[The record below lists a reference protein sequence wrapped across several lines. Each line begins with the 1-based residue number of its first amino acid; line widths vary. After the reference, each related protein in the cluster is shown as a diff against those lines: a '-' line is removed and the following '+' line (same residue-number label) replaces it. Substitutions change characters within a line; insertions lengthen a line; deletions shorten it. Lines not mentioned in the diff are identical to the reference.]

1 MNASRVVLASVRS
14 IWSDTGLSLIEL
26 LVTMVLAGVV
36 GTTAVLGI
44 TALMRYQT
52 AAQAREQAQQQA
64 QLAVDQIASQVRSG
78 NVLYQP
84 TETSTDWSL
93 LLYTQANGDQKC
105 VEWDLVKSSGQL
117 LSRSWVPTWN
127 DNGFVDPGE
136 VTQWRTV
143 ASNLVNGTLAQP
155 VTPFSVPPDAPFGS
169 RLLTIDLRV
178 GVDSNQPN
186 GLPVTT
192 SVTGRN
198 TQYNYGTDLCGA
210 KP

>member
-1 MNASRVVLASVRS
+1 MNDVTALNRIRS
-14 IWSDTGLSLIEL
+14 LRSETGLSLIEL
-26 LVTMVLAGVV
+26 LVTMVMAGVI

-44 TALMRYQT
+44 TTLMRYQT
-52 AAQAREQAQQQA
+52 AVEVREQAQQQA

-84 TETSTDWSL
+84 DDEGDSWSL

-105 VEWDLVKSSGQL
+105 VEWDLVKSTQML
-117 LSRSWVPTWN
+117 RSRSWVPTWN
-127 DNGFVDPGE
+127 ENGFVDPGE
-136 VTQWRTV
+136 VTEWRTI
-143 ASNLVNGTLAQP
+143 ATGLINGTLSPQID
-155 VTPFSVPPDAPFGS
+155 PFTVPEAAPFGE
-169 RLLTIDLRV
+169 RLLTVDLRL
-178 GVDSNQPN
+178 GVDASLPG
-186 GLPVTT
+186 GLPVSM

>member
-1 MNASRVVLASVRS
+1 MNAGRTPTRFRS
-14 IWSDTGLSLIEL
+14 LRSESGLSLMEL
-26 LVTMVLAGVV
+26 LVTMVMAGVI

-44 TALMRYQT
+44 TTLTRYQT
-52 AAQAREQAQQQA
+52 AVEAREQAQQQA

-84 TETSTDWSL
+84 TETSTAWGL

-105 VEWDLVKSSGQL
+105 VEWDLVKNTQEL
-117 LSRSWVPTWN
+117 RSRSWVPTWD
-127 DNGFVDPGE
+127 DNGFIDPGE
-136 VTQWRTV
+136 VADWRTV
-143 ASNLVNGTLAQP
+143 ATGLINGTLSP
-155 VTPFSVPPDAPFGS
+155 PISPFTVPPDAPFGE
-169 RLLTIDLRV
+169 RLLTVDLRV
-178 GVDSNQPN
+178 GVDGNVPN
-186 GLPVTT
+186 GLPVST

>member
-1 MNASRVVLASVRS
+1 MNRPRIPAGFRS
-14 IWSDTGLSLIEL
+14 IRPDAGLSLVEL
-26 LVTMVLAGVV
+26 LVTMVMAGVI

-44 TALMRYQT
+44 TMLMRYQT
-52 AAQAREQAQQQA
+52 AVEVREQAQQQA

-84 TETSTDWSL
+84 EDEGDSWSL

-105 VEWDLVKSSGQL
+105 VEWDFAKSSEIL
-117 LSRSWVPTWN
+117 RSRSWVPTWN

-136 VTQWRTV
+136 VTEWRTV
-143 ASNLVNGTLAQP
+143 ASGLVNGTLSPQID
-155 VTPFSVPPDAPFGS
+155 PFTVPADAPFGE
-169 RLLTIDLRV
+169 RLLTVDLRV
-178 GVDSNQPN
+178 GVDSNVPA
-186 GLPVTT
+186 GLPVSM